1 MLQNRNTIGSQMPD
15 SLKRSRMNPFS
26 WIESGMK
33 QRKSRKEKKLLQM
46 KMAMLS
52 GGITRMK

>member
-1 MLQNRNTIGSQMPD
+1 
-15 SLKRSRMNPFS
+15 MNPFS

>member
-1 MLQNRNTIGSQMPD
+1 MLQNRNTIENRMPD
-15 SLKRSRMNPFS
+15 SLKRSRMNPFH
-26 WIESGMK
+26 WIESGIK
-33 QRKSRKEKKLLQM
+33 ERKSRKEKKLLQM

>member
-1 MLQNRNTIGSQMPD
+1 MLQNRNSVENQMPA
-15 SLKRSRMNPFS
+15 SLKSRINPLY

-33 QRKSRKEKKLLQM
+33 ARKTRREKKLLQM
-46 KMAMLS
+46 KMAIFS

>member
-1 MLQNRNTIGSQMPD
+1 MLQNRNTIENQMPA
-15 SLKRSRMNPFS
+15 SLKSRMNPLQ

-33 QRKSRKEKKLLQM
+33 ARKTRREKKLLQM
-46 KMAMLS
+46 KMAILS

>member
-1 MLQNRNTIGSQMPD
+1 MLQNRNTVENQMPAT
-15 SLKRSRMNPFS
+15 LKSRMNPLS

-33 QRKSRKEKKLLQM
+33 ARKTRREKKLLQM
-46 KMAMLS
+46 KMAIFS